1 MRPARVRQPD
11 LADEGVVK
19 SWLDALSSGSCDAP
33 AFLRLVRDRFG
44 PDPEGTW
51 EVLSQLDQY
60 YRRGRIEIETFK
72 TIKKALA
79 ESALGR
85 GEVPVAQDV
94 SLPTRGEQTD
104 IHHRSDELPL
114 DAVGEPK
121 PGSVLRRRYRIEAA
135 VGHSGMGTVFQA
147 VDEYRLESPGS
158 QRLAVKVLHPAV
170 VKRAELLASL
180 RREFQCLQLL
190 SHPNILRVFE
200 FDRDGALVFF
210 TMELLTGA
218 TLGRVLQVRK
228 LIPLQRM
235 QALAAIRDVGAAVAY
250 AHSRG
255 VMHGD
260 LNLQN
265 IFITGP
271 GELRVLGFGGSYKAR
286 QISAASDHEMLP
298 FAASAY
304 ASCQVLEGER
314 ADTRDDVFALACIAY
329 LLLSGDHP
337 FPKRTAIEARDS
349 RVNLR
354 RPANLSGRQ
363 WQALRA
369 ALRWDRERR
378 PGDVQQWLTQLELP
392 GAAKR
397 LAPLSDLLEPPQRRN
412 WSLSRLATG
421 IAAGVALL
429 LGGAYWINQRDTLPR
444 IDSGAPVR
452 APAPLAAPPPAPT
465 STPASRASPVAAPT
479 APLSAAPPPSAV
491 PARPAASP
499 PAAAPLTAAQ
509 PTAAPTA
516 APAAAPIAPPSAA
529 PIAPPFA
536 AQIGPSKVELAT
548 DTVDVAAGESSA
560 QIPVHRKG
568 SLHGQTSFTWWT
580 ESGTAKPGADFS
592 AVVPQ
597 IALIGDGKSNISLS
611 IPLSKAP
618 HAQSK
623 SFYVV
628 IDQSDGGASV
638 GARTLTMV
646 TLLPSN

>member
-1 MRPARVRQPD
+1 MRPACVRQSD

-19 SWLDALSSGSCDAP
+19 SWLDALVSGTSDAP
-33 AFLRLVRDRFG
+33 AFLRAVRDRFG

-60 YRRGRIEIETFK
+60 YRRGRIDIEIFK
-72 TIKKALA
+72 TLKTALA

-85 GEVPVAQDV
+85 GDVPVAHDV
-94 SLPTRGEQTD
+94 VLPTRGEQTD
-104 IHHRSDELPL
+104 VHQRSDELPSL

-121 PGSVLRRRYRIEAA
+121 PGSVLRRRYRIEAV
-135 VGHSGMGTVFQA
+135 VGQSGIGTVFQA
-147 VDEYRLESPGS
+147 LDEYRLETPGS

-170 VKRAELLASL
+170 VKRAELLAAL
-180 RREFQCLQLL
+180 RREFQSLQLL
-190 SHPNILRVFE
+190 SHPNIVRVFE

-218 TLGRVLQVRK
+218 SLSRVLQVRK
-228 LIPLQRM
+228 LTPLERT
-235 QALAAIRDVGAAVAY
+235 QALAAIRDIGAAVAY

-255 VMHGD
+255 VIHGD

-265 IFITGP
+265 IFITGT
-271 GELRVLGFGGSYKAR
+271 GELRVMGFGGSYKAR
-286 QISAASDHEMLP
+286 QISAEPDHETLP

-329 LLLSGDHP
+329 LLLSGAHP
-337 FPKRTAIEARDS
+337 FTTRTAIEAREA
-349 RVNLR
+349 RVRLR
-354 RPANLSGRQ
+354 RPANLNGRQ

-369 ALRWDRERR
+369 ALRWERERR
-378 PGDVQQWLTQLELP
+378 PGDVQQWLTQLELL

-397 LAPLSDLLEPPQRRN
+397 LAPLSDLLEPPPGKK
-412 WSLSRLATG
+412 WSWSRLTG

-444 IDSGAPVR
+444 VDTGAPAR
-452 APAPLAAPPPAPT
+452 APAPTLAAPSPAPT
-465 STPASRASPVAAPT
+465 SAPTSAPASRATPVAAT
-479 APLSAAPPPSAV
+479 SAPLSTAPPP
-491 PARPAASP
+491 PAGLALPAASP
-499 PAAAPLTAAQ
+499 S
-509 PTAAPTA
+509 TAAPTA
-516 APAAAPIAPPSAA
+516 APAAAPIAPPAATPVAPRSAA
-529 PIAPPFA
+529 P
-536 AQIGPSKVELAT
+536 IGPSKVELAT
-548 DTVDVAAGESSA
+548 DTVDVAAGEPSA

-568 SLHGQTSFTWWT
+568 NLRGQTSFTWWT

-618 HAQSK
+618 HVHSK

-628 IDQSDGGASV
+628 IDQSEGGATL